1 MDSFLHSP
9 PERQKKAC
17 IELQD
22 EMHLHA
28 QSVEKDL
35 WVCWTLREL
44 FSLPGIGEHLTFKGG
59 SSLSKAW
66 KLIRRFSEDIDLI
79 VDKEALGFGGDAAP
93 DKAASNKQRKARL
106 EALMAASRQWVQG
119 MLQPALTIRIAAALG
134 NDANCKLE
142 VDPDMP
148 DGQCLLLHYPSA
160 FENEAGYIKPVVKI
174 ELGARSDDW
183 PNSECP
189 IQPYLAERFPQLM
202 PQGPFPVR
210 VLAAE
215 RTFWEKACLLHEETF
230 RPHDKP
236 RKHWRIPLSSSVSPS
251 TEKSSSAT
259 RGWTTRRTNPAPSD
273 LARQLTTLPTGAPI
287 TKPCS
292 APCSSAKFLTSTK
305 SWRLSASLRKP
316 STQAPEHLEKT
327 IPIYSL
333 SSQMEL
339 SASCNRRNH
348 SPSQPSRF
356 GERLFWPQV
365 PRR

>member
-1 MDSFLHSP
+1 
-9 PERQKKAC
+9 
-17 IELQD
+17 
-22 EMHLHA
+22 MHLHA

-44 FSLPGIGEHLTFKGG
+44 FCLPGIGEHLTFKGG
-59 SSLSKAW
+59 TSLSKAW

-119 MLQPALTIRIAAALG
+119 SLQPALATRIATALG
-134 NDANCKLE
+134 DDAACKLE

-202 PQGPFPVR
+202 PEGPFSVR

-236 RKHWRIPLSSSVSPS
+236 RKLRMARHYYDLWCLLRAGVGERALANTALFQRVAEHREIFFRYAWVDYSTHKPGTFRLTPPTHHLANWRSDYQAMLGPMFFGEVPDFDEIMKAVS
-251 TEKSSSAT
+251 E
-259 RGWTTRRTNPAPSD
+259 
-273 LARQLTTLPTGAPI
+273 
-287 TKPCS
+287 
-292 APCSSAKFLTSTK
+292 F
-305 SWRLSASLRKP
+305 
-316 STQAPEHLEKT
+316 EKT
-327 IPIYSL
+327 FNA
-333 SSQMEL
+333 
-339 SASCNRRNH
+339 SA
-348 SPSQPSRF
+348 
-356 GERLFWPQV
+356 
-365 PRR
+365 

>member
-1 MDSFLHSP
+1 MDVFLHSP

-44 FSLPGIGEHLTFKGG
+44 FSLPGVGEHLTFKGG
-59 SSLSKAW
+59 TSLSKAW

-93 DKAASNKQRKARL
+93 DKAASKKQRKARL

-119 MLQPALTIRIAAALG
+119 SLQPALATRIATALG
-134 NDANCKLE
+134 DDAACKLE

-202 PQGPFPVR
+202 PEGPFSVR

-236 RKHWRIPLSSSVSPS
+236 RKLRMARHYYDLWCLLRAGVGERALANTALFQRVAEHREIFFRYAWVDYSTHKPGTFRLSP
-251 TEKSSSAT
+251 
-259 RGWTTRRTNPAPSD
+259 PSD
-273 LARQLTTLPTGAPI
+273 HLAN
-287 TKPCS
+287 
-292 APCSSAKFLTSTK
+292 
-305 SWRLSASLRKP
+305 WRSDY
-316 STQAPEHLEKT
+316 QAMLGPMFFGEVPDFDEIMKAVSEFEKT
-327 IPIYSL
+327 FN
-333 SSQMEL
+333 
-339 SASCNRRNH
+339 AT
-348 SPSQPSRF
+348 
-356 GERLFWPQV
+356 V
-365 PRR
+365 

>member
-1 MDSFLHSP
+1 MDVFLHSP

-17 IELQD
+17 LELQD

-44 FSLPGIGEHLTFKGG
+44 FSLPGVGEHLTFKGG
-59 SSLSKAW
+59 TSLSKAW

-119 MLQPALTIRIAAALG
+119 SLQPALATRIATALG
-134 NDANCKLE
+134 DDAACKLE

-202 PQGPFPVR
+202 PEGPFSVR

-236 RKHWRIPLSSSVSPS
+236 RKLRMARHYYDLWCLLRAGVGERALANTALFQRVAEHREIFFRYAWVDYSTHKPGTFRLSP
-251 TEKSSSAT
+251 
-259 RGWTTRRTNPAPSD
+259 PSD
-273 LARQLTTLPTGAPI
+273 HLAN
-287 TKPCS
+287 
-292 APCSSAKFLTSTK
+292 
-305 SWRLSASLRKP
+305 WRSDY
-316 STQAPEHLEKT
+316 QAMLGPMFFGEVPDFDEIMKAVSEFEKT
-327 IPIYSL
+327 FNA
-333 SSQMEL
+333 
-339 SASCNRRNH
+339 SA
-348 SPSQPSRF
+348 
-356 GERLFWPQV
+356 
-365 PRR
+365 

>member
-1 MDSFLHSP
+1 
-9 PERQKKAC
+9 
-17 IELQD
+17 
-22 EMHLHA
+22 MHLHA

-44 FSLPGIGEHLTFKGG
+44 FSLPGVGEHLTFKGG
-59 SSLSKAW
+59 TSLSKAW

-119 MLQPALTIRIAAALG
+119 SLQPALATRIATALG
-134 NDANCKLE
+134 DDAACKLE

-202 PQGPFPVR
+202 PEGPFSVR

-236 RKHWRIPLSSSVSPS
+236 RKLRMARHYYDLWCLLRAGVGERALANTALFQRVAEHREIFFRYAWVDYSTHKPGTFRLSP
-251 TEKSSSAT
+251 
-259 RGWTTRRTNPAPSD
+259 PSD
-273 LARQLTTLPTGAPI
+273 HLAN
-287 TKPCS
+287 
-292 APCSSAKFLTSTK
+292 
-305 SWRLSASLRKP
+305 WRSDY
-316 STQAPEHLEKT
+316 QAMLGPMFFGEVPNFDEIMKAVSEFEKT
-327 IPIYSL
+327 FN
-333 SSQMEL
+333 
-339 SASCNRRNH
+339 AT
-348 SPSQPSRF
+348 
-356 GERLFWPQV
+356 V
-365 PRR
+365 